1 LYSISGFARLYIAL
15 PGSLDSFPSPMSRF
29 GICWT
34 LNNYTPENVITIKGL
49 VGKCGIKG
57 IGYGMEVG
65 EKGTPH
71 LQGYLQANH
80 DSYKRFKKAFGHDLH
95 LEKQRGTSAEAID
108 YCKKEGDYW
117 EAGEWIE
124 IASVKDRQGQRTD
137 LKGVMEAVD
146 NGASE
151 LDIFKEHAQTMA
163 QFPKFIE
170 RYRQLV
176 RENAAM
182 TQLRAVSASWSLWKW
197 QSALLV
203 VLEKEV
209 DPRKIVWLWSREG
222 GMGKSGMAEWLLV
235 TKDACILE
243 PSKKADMAH
252 VFSSDPK
259 GIVVFDCTRATEKG
273 SIGPAYALAEAMKNG
288 ILFSGKYNSRTV
300 VFKKPHV
307 IFFANFEPDRTVWS
321 EDRYQVHE
329 LKQAD
334 I

>member
-1 LYSISGFARLYIAL
+1 MA
-15 PGSLDSFPSPMSRF
+15 RF

-34 LNNYTPENVITIKGL
+34 WNNYTSESILTVKGL

-57 IGYGMEVG
+57 IAYGLEIG

-71 LQGYLQANH
+71 MQGYLQANH
-80 DSYKRFKKAFGHDLH
+80 DSYKRLKKAFGHDLH
-95 LEKQRGTSAEAID
+95 LEKQKAASGPNELEMGGTFKEPYTAIG
-108 YCKKEGDYW
+108 YCMKEGDYW
-117 EAGEWIE
+117 QAGEFIE
-124 IASVKDRQGQRTD
+124 IAAVKDRQGQRTD
-137 LKGVMEAVD
+137 LKGVMESVD
-146 NGASE
+146 KGASE
-151 LDIFKEHAQTMA
+151 LEIFKEHAQTMA
-163 QFPKFIE
+163 QYPKFIE

-182 TQLRAVSASWSLWKW
+182 TQLRAVSASWSLWLW
-197 QSALLV
+197 QSRLNA
-203 VLEKEV
+203 VLEEEV
-209 DPRKIVWLWSREG
+209 HPRMILWLWSRMG

-321 EDRYQVHE
+321 EDRYSVTE
-329 LKQAD
+329 LDQTSL
-334 I
+334 